1 MWARPASAMPRM
13 TVHHTHHPQTK
24 QWPTSLPHQWRIRGL
39 MGEAEEDG
47 TIVEVEAIL
56 GEMEEIHTVEEAVEE
71 EIHPVAV
78 NVDLLPSLTVKLR

>member
-1 MWARPASAMPRM
+1 
-13 TVHHTHHPQTK
+13 
-24 QWPTSLPHQWRIRGL
+24 

-47 TIVEVEAIL
+47 TTVEVEAIL
-56 GEMEEIHTVEEAVEE
+56 GEVEEIHTVEEAVEE